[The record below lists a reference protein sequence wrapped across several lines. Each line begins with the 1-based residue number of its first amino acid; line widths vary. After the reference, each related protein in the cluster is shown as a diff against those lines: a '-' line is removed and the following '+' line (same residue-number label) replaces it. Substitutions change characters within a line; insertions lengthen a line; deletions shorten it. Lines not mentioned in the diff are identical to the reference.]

1 MTSPALE
8 NLPNS
13 AKRTDKLTVFSWA
26 MWDWGSAAFNAVLV
40 TFIFAV
46 YLTDSVGA
54 QIDSSRTPAQWLSV
68 AMTVA
73 GLVIFA
79 VTPIMGQRSDT
90 RGTRRR
96 SLAFWSFVTFVLMA
110 ALYFIRN
117 DAPVYFWV
125 GLVVLAIGTITI
137 EFAEVNYF
145 AQIAQVSTKDNVGKI
160 SGLGWSFGYF
170 GGIFLL
176 LICYFGFVAGNG
188 GLLGISTEGGL
199 NIRLVAVLAAAWF
212 GLSALPGFF
221 RVPEIPPSGE
231 KAGSIK
237 DSYVKLFRDIRKLW
251 QVDRNA
257 CYFLFAS
264 AIFRDGLAGVFA
276 FGAVLGVSVY
286 GLNAGDVLIF
296 GVAANVAAALG
307 ALIGGLI
314 DDLVG
319 PKIIILTSLFIL
331 AGTGIAMYFV
341 EGPLAFWI
349 FGLILCLFVGPAQS
363 ASRGFLARVAP
374 AGHEGQMFG
383 LYATTGRAVSWMTP
397 ALFGIFVSL
406 IGDGDRGGVLAIAV
420 VLLVGA
426 LILVPVRDPKKHEP
440 ETAQPAV

>member
-1 MTSPALE
+1 
-8 NLPNS
+8 
-13 AKRTDKLTVFSWA
+13 
-26 MWDWGSAAFNAVLV
+26 
-40 TFIFAV
+40 
-46 YLTDSVGA
+46 
-54 QIDSSRTPAQWLSV
+54 
-68 AMTVA
+68 
-73 GLVIFA
+73 
-79 VTPIMGQRSDT
+79 
-90 RGTRRR
+90 
-96 SLAFWSFVTFVLMA
+96 
-110 ALYFIRN
+110 
-117 DAPVYFWV
+117 
-125 GLVVLAIGTITI
+125 
-137 EFAEVNYF
+137 
-145 AQIAQVSTKDNVGKI
+145 
-160 SGLGWSFGYF
+160 
-170 GGIFLL
+170 
-176 LICYFGFVAGNG
+176 
-188 GLLGISTEGGL
+188 
-199 NIRLVAVLAAAWF
+199 
-212 GLSALPGFF
+212 
-221 RVPEIPPSGE
+221 
-231 KAGSIK
+231 IK
-237 DSYVKLFRDIRKLW
+237 DSYVKLFRDIKELW

-314 DDLVG
+314 DDIVG

-341 EGPLAFWI
+341 DGAVAFWI

-363 ASRGFLARVAP
+363 VSRGFLARVAP

>member
-1 MTSPALE
+1 
-8 NLPNS
+8 
-13 AKRTDKLTVFSWA
+13 
-26 MWDWGSAAFNAVLV
+26 
-40 TFIFAV
+40 
-46 YLTDSVGA
+46 
-54 QIDSSRTPAQWLSV
+54 
-68 AMTVA
+68 
-73 GLVIFA
+73 
-79 VTPIMGQRSDT
+79 
-90 RGTRRR
+90 
-96 SLAFWSFVTFVLMA
+96 MA
-110 ALYFIRN
+110 ALFFIRN
-117 DAPVYFWV
+117 DAPMYFWI

-145 AQIAQVSTKDNVGKI
+145 AQISQISTKDNVGKI

-176 LICYFGFVAGNG
+176 LICYFGFVAGDG
-188 GLLGISTEGGL
+188 GLLSISTEGGL
-199 NIRLVAVLAAAWF
+199 NIRMVAVLAAVWF

-231 KAGSIK
+231 KPGSIK
-237 DSYVKLFRDIRKLW
+237 DSYAKLFRDIKELW
-251 QVDRNA
+251 HADRNA

-264 AIFRDGLAGVFA
+264 AIFRDSLAGVFA

-314 DDLVG
+314 DDIVG
-319 PKIIILTSLFIL
+319 PKVIILTSLFIL
-331 AGTGIAMYFV
+331 AGTGSAMYFV
-341 EGPLAFWI
+341 DGPVAFWI
-349 FGLILCLFVGPAQS
+349 LGLILCLFVGPAQS

-383 LYATTGRAVSWMTP
+383 LYATTGRSVSWLTP

-406 IGDGDRGGVLAIAV
+406 IGDGDRGGVIAIAV

-426 LILVPVRDPKKHEP
+426 LILIPVRDPSVESSKEIS
-440 ETAQPAV
+440 TQN